1 MIKYK
6 GKKYN
11 SFHDISDKWVKDKSY
26 KKAYNELEFEFSLI
40 RAIIDARLKKG
51 ITQKEI
57 AKRMGTKQSSVARF
71 ESGKYNPTLAFVQKL
86 ANAVGTKIKVA

>member
-6 GKKYN
+6 NKQYKTLDD
-11 SFHDISDKWVKDKSY
+11 FHNKRMKDRAY
-26 KKAYNELEFEFSLI
+26 RKAYDELEFEFSLV
-40 RAIIDARLKKG
+40 RAIINARLSKG

-57 AKRMGTKQSSVARF
+57 AKRMGTKQSSIARF

-86 ANAVGTKIKVA
+86 ANAVGTKIKIV

>member
-11 SFHDISDKWVKDKSY
+11 SFRDISDKWMKGKSY

-40 RAIIDARLKKG
+40 KAIIDARLKKG

-57 AKRMGTKQSSVARF
+57 AKRMGTKQSSIARF

>member
-1 MIKYK
+1 M
-6 GKKYN
+6 
-11 SFHDISDKWVKDKSY
+11 KDKSY

-57 AKRMGTKQSSVARF
+57 AKRMGTKQSSIARF

>member
-11 SFHDISDKWVKDKSY
+11 SFRDISDKWMKDKSY

-57 AKRMGTKQSSVARF
+57 AKRMGTKQSSIARF